1 MDMTNKQLSDEI
13 AVQDSVAGDYTHVRY
28 KKKYSEEYQRN
39 WFLAMVHLINNKGLV
54 LDNGCGVGYL
64 ASFFPVGSVIGFD
77 ISMGMLGQARSRIE
91 DLVRGNSQDLPF
103 PDATFEV
110 IVCRSLLHHL
120 PEPEKGMKEMDR
132 VLKCG
137 GEVIF
142 AEPIESVLSYFPRR
156 LQNEEHFSDVHRDFK
171 RKDILSLIEREFAIE
186 HVHHFGYIAYPVLG
200 FPDIV
205 DPLKKVPFQ
214 EAIATILVKADNSIA
229 KIPFM
234 NRQSWGIIVKAR
246 KRSPA

>member
-1 MDMTNKQLSDEI
+1 MTNNQLSHEI
-13 AVQDSVAGDYTHVRY
+13 SIQDSVAGVYSNVRY
-28 KKKYSEEYQRN
+28 KKKYSEAYQKN
-39 WFLAMVHLINNKGLV
+39 WFRDMVYLVTNEGLV

-64 ASFFPVGSVIGFD
+64 ASFFPVGSIIGFD
-77 ISMGMLGQARSRIE
+77 ISMGMLGQARSKIE
-91 DLVRGNSQDLPF
+91 DLVRGNSQVLPF
-103 PDATFEV
+103 PDKTFDV

-120 PEPEKGMKEMDR
+120 PEPEKGIKEMDR
-132 VLKCG
+132 VLKNG

-142 AEPIESVLSYFPRR
+142 AEPIESVISYLPRR
-156 LQNEEHFSDVHRDFK
+156 MQNKEHFSELHKDFK
-171 RKDILSLIEREFAIE
+171 RNNILSLIEREFTIE

-205 DPLKKVPFQ
+205 DPLKMVPFQ
-214 EAIATILVKADNSIA
+214 DAIATILIKADNIIA

-246 KRSPA
+246 KRNPA